1 MKILITGA
9 NGQLGKDLVKI
20 LEVNHEVLGCS
31 RDLLDVTNLDQC
43 KQVIT
48 DFHPEAIIH
57 AAAYTNVDLAE
68 TEQDIAFQ
76 INATGSRNIAVAAER
91 IGAKLCYVSTDYVF
105 DGNSPLPYNEYDQ
118 TNPVGIYGKSKR
130 AGEYV
135 VQTLST
141 RYYIVRTSWLYG
153 QYGHNFVKTMLRLSY
168 DKDRLTVVHD
178 QIGSPTYTVDLCHF
192 LNELI
197 QTEKY
202 GIYHASN
209 TGTCTWYEFAKTIFK
224 ESGISVQLHPCT
236 TEEFPRPAPRPKY
249 SVLDH
254 MSIRTNNF
262 QEFRHWNDAL
272 RSFLN
277 VLKESSQ

>member
-20 LEVNHEVLGCS
+20 LGVNHEVLGCG
-31 RDLLDVTNLDQC
+31 REILDVTNLEQC

-48 DFHPEAIIH
+48 DFHPEAVIH

-68 TEQDIAFQ
+68 TEQDAAFQ

-91 IGAKLCYVSTDYVF
+91 VGAKLCYVSTDYVF

-118 TNPVGIYGKSKR
+118 TNPLGIYGKSKR
-130 AGEYV
+130 AGEHV

-153 QYGHNFVKTMLRLSY
+153 QYGHNFVKTMLRLSC

-209 TGTCTWYEFAKTIFK
+209 TGSCTWYEFAEAIFK
-224 ESGISVQLHPCT
+224 ESEISVQLHPCT
-236 TEEFPRPAPRPKY
+236 TEEFPRPAPRPRY

-272 RSFLN
+272 RAFLR
-277 VLKESSQ
+277 VLKESS